1 VDVGGVVAAV
11 VPYLSALAG
20 AYGSAVV
27 ARVTQDGP
35 DAAADAT
42 VNLGRRLL
50 RRLVTAP
57 HSGQAIGAAVSEL
70 GEHPDD
76 EDLAAVVRVRLKTA
90 MADDPALMAEVAQIL
105 AEAGV
110 GGGKFRVAVSSSQ
123 GVQVGDHNTQT
134 NTFGPTPR

>member
-11 VPYLSALAG
+11 VPYLGALAG

-27 ARVTQDGP
+27 ARVTEDGP
-35 DAAADAT
+35 EAAADAT
-42 VNLGRRLL
+42 VSLGRRLL
-50 RRLVTAP
+50 RRLLTAP
-57 HSGQAIGAAVSEL
+57 HSGQAIGAAVTEL

-76 EDLAAVVRVRLKTA
+76 EDFAAVMRVQLKKA
-90 MADDPALMAEVAQIL
+90 MADDPTLMAEIAQIL
-105 AEAGV
+105 TEAGP
-110 GGGKFRVAVSSSQ
+110 GGNSSVAVSSSQ